1 MKIIK
6 TRLFLL
12 TLVVSSL
19 SAQNITVLNRY
30 DINEANNI
38 AGAFH
43 PVFSQSGDKLL
54 FTSDSYNGLSLFDT
68 NSKTVTTIS
77 NDPGAGYEPLF
88 DAQESKVFYR
98 KTSFDNNR
106 KMDAMESFDISNN
119 QKVLMLTPRR
129 DLKLAR
135 NFHNGFVVT
144 ADRQL
149 IKATF
154 GKTKNVLP
162 LYVTTQDLKIY
173 LYKNQKFQILNPL
186 NEVDSRYL
194 WVSLSPNGK
203 MILFTAAGKGTFVC
217 DLNGKVIASLGY
229 LNAPV
234 WYDDNYIVGMQ
245 DKDDG
250 HIITSS
256 KIMMMSLNGKVK
268 AQISKEDEIAMY
280 PSATKKSSKIAYNTI
295 NGKIQIAEIQIK

>member
-1 MKIIK
+1 MKMTK
-6 TRLFLL
+6 TCLFLL
-12 TLVVSSL
+12 TLVVSSM
-19 SAQNITVLNRY
+19 SAQNITVLNRS
-30 DINEANNI
+30 DISGDNAST
-38 AGAFH
+38 GAFH

-54 FTSDSYNGLSLFDT
+54 FTSDSYNGLSLYDMNT
-68 NSKTVTTIS
+68 KTVSTIS

-98 KTSFDNNR
+98 KTTYDNNR

-119 QKVLMLTPRR
+119 QKVSMLSPRR
-129 DLKLAR
+129 DLRLAR

-154 GKTKNVLP
+154 GKTNNTVS
-162 LYVTTQDLKIY
+162 LYVTTHDLKIY

-194 WVSLSPNGK
+194 WVSLSPNSK

-217 DLNGKVIASLGY
+217 DLNGNVIANLGY

-234 WYDDNYIVGMQ
+234 WYDDNYVVGMQ

-250 HIITSS
+250 HVITSS

-268 AQISKEDEIAMY
+268 TQISKVDEIAMY
-280 PSATKKSSKIAYNTI
+280 PSATNKSSKIAYNTI